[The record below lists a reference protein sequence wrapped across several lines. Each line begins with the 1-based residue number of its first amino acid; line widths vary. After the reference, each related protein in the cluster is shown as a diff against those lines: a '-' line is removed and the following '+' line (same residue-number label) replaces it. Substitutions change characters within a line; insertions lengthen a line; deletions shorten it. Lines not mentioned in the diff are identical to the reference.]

1 MDEVENV
8 VLEVNIKKSVGGLNV
23 GFDSR
28 VIGYGY

>member
-8 VLEVNIKKSVGGLNV
+8 VLEVNLEKMGGGNV

-28 VIGYGY
+28 VIGYGYK